1 MEHELVVKSNKL
13 IEAGFK
19 LSLNEQRVILMAI
32 THVRR
37 DRALSSDE
45 VFEIKATDF
54 MTLFGM
60 NQNKAYE
67 ELQNAAQ
74 RLFERFVIIDN
85 PDPDNPELVMTKT
98 RWISSI
104 DYIPNHGKIR
114 LMFAQKMIPYLS
126 VLEREFTKY
135 KLESI
140 AKMTSTH
147 AIRLYE
153 LLMQWGSVGE
163 RDVSIEWLKRQTQ
176 IEGKYTAIK
185 DFKKSVIDVAV
196 SQINE
201 YTDLEVSYDQRKS
214 GRTVTHLIFTFKPKL
229 SPKLEEKATKKVKPE
244 GLLINGVPK
253 VDIERLARPGESYED
268 AAERIKKSC
277 LAWML
282 MAASYP
288 SLLVSKLRYW
298 I

>member
-1 MEHELVVKSNKL
+1 MENELVVKSNKL

-37 DRALSSDE
+37 DRPLSSDE
-45 VFEIKATDF
+45 VFEVKAADF
-54 MTLFGM
+54 MNFFGM
-60 NQNKAYE
+60 SQKKAYE
-67 ELQNAAQ
+67 ELLDASQ
-74 RLFERFVIIDN
+74 RLFERYVTIDN
-85 PDPDNPELVMTKT
+85 PDPETPELLSTRT

-104 DYIPNHGKIR
+104 DYIPNKGKIR

-126 VLEREFTKY
+126 VLEKEFTKY
-135 KLESI
+135 KLESVS
-140 AKMTSTH
+140 KMTSTH

-176 IEGKYTAIK
+176 IEGKYAAIK
-185 DFKKSVIDVAV
+185 DFKKNVIDIAV

-201 YTDLEVSYDQRKS
+201 HTDIEVSYDQRKS
-214 GRTVTHLIFTFKPKL
+214 GRTVTHFIFTFRPKPIAR
-229 SPKLEEKATKKVKPE
+229 LEEKAPKKAKPE
-244 GLLINGVPK
+244 GILINGVPK

-277 LAWML
+277 LA
-282 MAASYP
+282 
-288 SLLVSKLRYW
+288 
-298 I
+298 

>member
-1 MEHELVVKSNKL
+1 
-13 IEAGFK
+13 
-19 LSLNEQRVILMAI
+19 
-32 THVRR
+32 
-37 DRALSSDE
+37 
-45 VFEIKATDF
+45 
-54 MTLFGM
+54 
-60 NQNKAYE
+60 
-67 ELQNAAQ
+67 
-74 RLFERFVIIDN
+74 
-85 PDPDNPELVMTKT
+85 
-98 RWISSI
+98 
-104 DYIPNHGKIR
+104 
-114 LMFAQKMIPYLS
+114 MFAQKMIPYLS

-229 SPKLEEKATKKVKPE
+229 SPKLNDWVVVPFYQTMQIVMIFLVP
-244 GLLINGVPK
+244 LLTMRAIA
-253 VDIERLARPGESYED
+253 EESYED

-277 LAWML
+277 LA
-282 MAASYP
+282 
-288 SLLVSKLRYW
+288 
-298 I
+298 

>member
-1 MEHELVVKSNKL
+1 
-13 IEAGFK
+13 
-19 LSLNEQRVILMAI
+19 
-32 THVRR
+32 
-37 DRALSSDE
+37 
-45 VFEIKATDF
+45 
-54 MTLFGM
+54 
-60 NQNKAYE
+60 
-67 ELQNAAQ
+67 
-74 RLFERFVIIDN
+74 
-85 PDPDNPELVMTKT
+85 
-98 RWISSI
+98 
-104 DYIPNHGKIR
+104 
-114 LMFAQKMIPYLS
+114 MIPYLS

-229 SPKLEEKATKKVKPE
+229 SPKLEEKAPKKVKPE

-277 LAWML
+277 LA
-282 MAASYP
+282 
-288 SLLVSKLRYW
+288 
-298 I
+298 